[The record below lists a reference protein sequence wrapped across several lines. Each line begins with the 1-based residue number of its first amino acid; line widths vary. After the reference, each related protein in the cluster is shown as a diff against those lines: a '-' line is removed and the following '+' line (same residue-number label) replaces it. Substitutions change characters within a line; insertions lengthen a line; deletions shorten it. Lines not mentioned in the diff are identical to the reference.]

1 VRRYFASQ
9 NFSAILDAKETG
21 EYSAFILDDNSTTP
35 KNWGQLRK
43 LSWTAA
49 IKRTT
54 GTGMAMEMG
63 TEITSNC

>member
-21 EYSAFILDDNSTTP
+21 DYSAFIPMTAPRP
-35 KNWGQLRK
+35 KIGDSYGK

-49 IKRTT
+49 IKRA
-54 GTGMAMEMG
+54 TGMAMEMG
-63 TEITSNC
+63 TEITSNY